1 MPQDREPELRE
12 LLLVAVRPRFQL
24 GKVVATPGAL
34 DVIPMDE
41 MRHALGRHWSA
52 DWGDLEQEDREAN
65 DLALDEGSR
74 LLSAYQTR
82 DSLTKFWIITEA
94 DRSVTTVLLPDEY

>member
-1 MPQDREPELRE
+1 MPQEREPDPRDLLR
-12 LLLVAVRPRFQL
+12 AIVRPRFQL

-34 DVIPMDE
+34 DAIPSE
-41 MRHALGRHWSA
+41 ELRHALGRHWSG

-65 DLALDEGSR
+65 DLALEEGSR
-74 LLSAYQTR
+74 LFSAYKTR
-82 DSLTKFWIITEA
+82 AQETTFWIITEA

>member
-12 LLLVAVRPRFQL
+12 LLLAAVRPRFQL

-34 DVIPMDE
+34 DAIPMEE

-65 DLALDEGSR
+65 DLALEEGSR
-74 LLSAYQTR
+74 LFSAYKTR
-82 DSLTKFWIITEA
+82 AHETIFWIITEA
-94 DRSVTTVLLPDEY
+94 DRSVTTVLLPNEY